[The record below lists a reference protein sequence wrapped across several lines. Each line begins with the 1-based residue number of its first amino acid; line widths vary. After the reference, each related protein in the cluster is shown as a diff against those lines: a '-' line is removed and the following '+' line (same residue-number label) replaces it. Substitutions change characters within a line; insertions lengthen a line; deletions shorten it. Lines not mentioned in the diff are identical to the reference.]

1 MITVNGKAESASAR
15 LGRDGMIEH
24 MTDPPRGI
32 PTSASRIRLSRIVDA
47 LDANLYGNVHGGAV
61 MRLVDEAA
69 GVVASRHSGGLAVTA
84 VVDELQFL
92 VPVHVGDIV
101 TCDAQVN
108 WTGRTSCEIGVRVT
122 AQPWDVP
129 GDERRKVAS
138 AYLVFVAIDE
148 FDHPREIPP
157 LMPENDEDR
166 RRFREAEIR
175 RGTRLARREA
185 IQRSRDR
192 DRQER

>member
-1 MITVNGKAESASAR
+1 V
-15 LGRDGMIEH
+15 
-24 MTDPPRGI
+24 TDEIRGV
-32 PTSASRIRLSRIVDA
+32 PTSAARIRLSRIVDA
-47 LDANLYGNVHGGAV
+47 LDSNLQGNVHGGAI

-69 GVVASRHSGGLAVTA
+69 GVVASRHTGGRAVTA

-108 WTGRTSCEIGVRVT
+108 WTGRTSCEVGVRVT
-122 AQPWDVP
+122 AQQWNQAGDVA
-129 GDERRKVAS
+129 RHVAS
-138 AYLVFVAIDE
+138 AYLVFVAIDDDE
-148 FDHPREIPP
+148 HPRTIPP
-157 LMPENDEDR
+157 VMPQNDDDR

-185 IQRSRDR
+185 ILRSR
-192 DRQER
+192 ERERAQP

>member
-1 MITVNGKAESASAR
+1 V
-15 LGRDGMIEH
+15 
-24 MTDPPRGI
+24 TDEIRGV
-32 PTSASRIRLSRIVDA
+32 PTSAARIRLSRIVDA
-47 LDANLYGNVHGGAV
+47 LDANLQGNVHGGAI

-69 GVVASRHSGGLAVTA
+69 GGRMVTA

-108 WTGRTSCEIGVRVT
+108 WTGRTSCEVGVRVT
-122 AQPWDVP
+122 AQPWDLA
-129 GDERRKVAS
+129 GDVARHVAS
-138 AYLVFVAIDE
+138 AYLVFVAIDDE
-148 FDHPREIPP
+148 EHPRMTPP
-157 LMPENDEDR
+157 VMPENDEDR

-185 IQRSRDR
+185 ILRSR
-192 DRQER
+192 ERESAQP

>member
-1 MITVNGKAESASAR
+1 
-15 LGRDGMIEH
+15 
-24 MTDPPRGI
+24 MTDQLKGV

-47 LDANLYGNVHGGAV
+47 LDANLYGNVHGGAI

-69 GVVASRHSGGLAVTA
+69 GVVASRHTGGRAVTA

-101 TCDAQVN
+101 TCEAQVN

-122 AQPWDVP
+122 AQPWNQG
-129 GDERRKVAS
+129 GDERRHVAS
-138 AYLVFVAIDE
+138 AYVVFVAIDE
-148 FDHPREIPP
+148 IEHPRPIPP
-157 LMPENDEDR
+157 VMPENDEDR

-185 IQRSRDR
+185 ILRSR
-192 DRQER
+192 ERA

>member
-1 MITVNGKAESASAR
+1 MSDD
-15 LGRDGMIEH
+15 L
-24 MTDPPRGI
+24 RGV

-69 GVVASRHSGGLAVTA
+69 GVVASRHTGGRAVTA

-108 WTGRTSCEIGVRVT
+108 WTGRTSCEVGVRVI
-122 AQPWDVP
+122 AQPWNQA
-129 GDERRKVAS
+129 GDSGRHVAS
-138 AYLVFVAIDE
+138 AYLVFVAIDDDE
-148 FDHPREIPP
+148 HPRRIPP
-157 LMPENDEDR
+157 VMPENDEDR

-185 IQRSRDR
+185 IQRSR
-192 DRQER
+192 EREARGG